1 MRAVVY
7 VHLPHRGLSVKL
19 DGQLRN
25 RWRQHVART
34 APRRPEIDQDKLEAV
49 EDITVEIHC
58 VESSV
63 TGVFRGH
70 MMFLALLW
78 GASISCDGVCSRV
91 QTAINDSHPLDA
103 LVMEHLT
110 SAHHFSGLTWEPWQ
124 PAAHR
129 HLSGQRKSRSSLM
142 KSGLQRSTIGGTFVT
157 RASRGDHAGLN
168 LRYPRPS
175 SSARAASACRKT
187 WYSSAQS

>member
-1 MRAVVY
+1 
-7 VHLPHRGLSVKL
+7 
-19 DGQLRN
+19 
-25 RWRQHVART
+25 
-34 APRRPEIDQDKLEAV
+34 
-49 EDITVEIHC
+49 
-58 VESSV
+58 
-63 TGVFRGH
+63 

-124 PAAHR
+124 PATHR

-142 KSGLQRSTIGGTFVT
+142 KSGLQRSTIGGTLVT

-175 SSARAASACRKT
+175 SSARAATHASHVLSWSRVSITFAMRAFACSGRRAMVRVLCDRVRGRPIEHPQPCT
-187 WYSSAQS
+187 QPWPTRV